1 MMSFAWLLDILI
13 AIILAVAA
21 ISATRL
27 GTIWLTTDRLLATGP
42 TGSRSSPRGFARSRR
57 WHRAPANGYR
67 DGRNAGAQPHDAA
80 APCLGGD
87 FRPARGLVR
96 MALSW
101 RHESD
106 ALRSLVSGHRAVRL
120 FHCAAM
126 VYMR

>member
-1 MMSFAWLLDILI
+1 MMSFAWLLDILV
-13 AIILAVAA
+13 AIMLAVAA
-21 ISATRL
+21 INATRL
-27 GTIWLTTDRLLATGP
+27 GTIWVDNRPAAGDWANRVPLVAAW
-42 TGSRSSPRGFARSRR
+42 FARSRR

-101 RHESD
+101 RHESG